1 MHSCLFLTS
10 HPSSSAKGNRK
21 AHETTWIKFLGLPL
35 YPKMV
40 DFWHTLITMSIRTSV
55 PRCSKGMFRVL
66 RDPFFSLYGCSE
78 FPILLCRGDLSWD
91 SDGSRRLERL
101 WSFCGL
107 APPHVMPL
115 GGTQHDSGRSTKPR
129 QKEGCIM
136 TQRRNASNG
145 LVPMCV
151 CVCVCHGQKFIP
163 KGDSHPTMT
172 LI

>member
-1 MHSCLFLTS
+1 
-10 HPSSSAKGNRK
+10 
-21 AHETTWIKFLGLPL
+21 
-35 YPKMV
+35 
-40 DFWHTLITMSIRTSV
+40 MSIRTSV

-151 CVCVCHGQKFIP
+151 CVCVCVPWSEIHSKRRQSSYNDPDLKRIP
-163 KGDSHPTMT
+163 IPLT
-172 LI
+172 